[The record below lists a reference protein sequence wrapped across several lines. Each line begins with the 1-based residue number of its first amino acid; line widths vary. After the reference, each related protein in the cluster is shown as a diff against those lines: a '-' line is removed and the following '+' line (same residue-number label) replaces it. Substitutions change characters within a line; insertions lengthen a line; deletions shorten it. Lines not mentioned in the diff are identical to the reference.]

1 MTRLSLSLCAGLLK
15 LLCSLGAQGVG
26 LLLCIIND
34 RPCREELR
42 SSLKGG
48 SLWGWKIGGS
58 LAAPERD
65 RRVEDIVESVLGGEE
80 ERHLE
85 GFWEKK
91 VSVHSRNRS
100 LKLAVVSQDKES
112 RTESI
117 PVTVQGRLDGR

>member
-34 RPCREELR
+34 RPCRKELR
-42 SSLKGG
+42 SSLKGS
-48 SLWGWKIGGS
+48 SLWGWKRGSS
-58 LAAPERD
+58 LAASERD

-85 GFWEKK
+85 GFWEKT
-91 VSVHSRNRS
+91 VSVHSRNRP
-100 LKLAVVSQDKES
+100 LKLAAVSQNKEN

-117 PVTVQGRLDGR
+117 PVTVQGRFDGR